1 VTEPSLEKIFL
12 GGEPDLTAEEV
23 AERAGVPLSTTRRV
37 WRSLGFAEHGEELAF
52 TDADAEALAAL
63 YSLIDDGVIDLDLAL
78 SITRGLG
85 LSMARLADWEVSALA
100 QRAEEALAGDD
111 SAPSRREAVRA
122 LQVRYGD
129 AFDRVLT
136 YAWRRHLIAAVARR
150 EASLAVDED
159 PYSIHTTV
167 GFADLVNFTSLSNEL
182 SREKIG
188 DLVEIFEVRCGDVIA
203 NQAGR
208 LIKSMGDAVL
218 FINDDPMAAFETA
231 EGIINVV
238 GRDKR
243 MPDVRVGLASG
254 SVVMRLGDVFG
265 PPVNLA
271 SRLTNVARRNRVIID
286 QATADQLPVDLVA
299 TRPLPERP
307 VRGFGVLQPMA
318 VRRQ

>member
-1 VTEPSLEKIFL
+1 MADPSLEGIFL
-12 GGEPDLTAEEV
+12 GQEPSYTAAEA
-23 AERAGVPLSTTRRV
+23 AERAGLPLEVTRRM
-37 WRSLGFAEHGEELAF
+37 WRSLGFAEHGDEQAF
-52 TDADAEALAAL
+52 TQADVDALAAL
-63 YSLIDDGVIDLDLAL
+63 GAVVDDGIIDLDLGL

-85 LSMARLADWEVSALA
+85 LSMARLADWEVSAVA
-100 QRAEEALAGDD
+100 QRAEDALSGEDGAG
-111 SAPSRREAVRA
+111 SRREAARELA
-122 LQVRYGD
+122 ERYGD

-150 EASLAVDED
+150 EASLAVADD
-159 PYSIHTTV
+159 PYSIDTTV

-188 DLVEIFEVRCGDVIA
+188 DLVEVFEARCGDVIA
-203 NQAGR
+203 NKSGR

-218 FINDDPMAAFETA
+218 FVNDDSLAAFETA
-231 EGIINVV
+231 EGIINVI

-271 SRLTNVARRNRVIID
+271 SRLTGVARRNRIIID
-286 QATADQLPVDLVA
+286 HATADRLPSDQIE

-307 VRGFGVLQPMA
+307 LRGFGVLSPVTA
-318 VRRQ
+318 RRQ